1 MNFLRGEF
9 DVIVIGG
16 GHAGIEASLACS
28 KMGVKTLLVTL
39 NLDSIGFM
47 PCNPSIG
54 GTAKGH
60 LVREIDALG
69 GQMGLTADECVIQ
82 GKMLN
87 TSKGPAVH
95 SLRFQVD
102 KLKYQQIMKK
112 TLEEQENLTLIQGE
126 VKELHIENKIVRG
139 LKLTT
144 GSYFKSKAIIVCT
157 GVYLNSKVIIGDR
170 IFDSGPNGLSN
181 SKFLTK
187 SFLDI
192 GMNIRRFKTG
202 TPARIKKQS
211 IDFSKVEE
219 YVGDSIISP
228 FSFLNE
234 KKIIKQQ
241 KCYLTYTNENT
252 HSIIRDNID
261 KSPMYN
267 GLIQGVGPRYCPS
280 IEDKIVRFGD
290 KSRHQIFIE
299 PEGVKTNEMYLQGMS
314 SSLPEDIQISM
325 IKSIKGLENSEI
337 MRMGYAIEYDV
348 LDTQELKQTLE
359 FKMVGGLFSAGQIN
373 GTSGYEEAASQGLI
387 AGINAALFVIGKK
400 SLVLSRYDA
409 YIGVLI
415 DDLVNKG
422 TDEPY
427 RIMTSKAEYRLL
439 LRQDNA
445 DIRLT
450 QIGYSVGLVDDTRYE
465 RYLSKKDSLD
475 IELNRIKNTL
485 VNNSNENNEILSNL
499 GSTPLKKPITL
510 YDLIKRPEL
519 NYDKIKVIDN
529 LREKICNDIS
539 EQINIIAKYEGY
551 IEKQLDEVIKI
562 KNMEN
567 RKIPKYID
575 YQNINGL
582 RKEAQYKLQKIKP
595 LNLGQASRIS
605 GVSPADIAVLKI
617 YIELKEQNNNHLK

>member
-1 MNFLRGEF
+1 MNFIRGEF

-28 KMGVKTLLVTL
+28 RMGVKTLLITL
-39 NLDSIGFM
+39 NIDSIGFM

-60 LVREIDALG
+60 LVKEIDALG

-102 KLKYQQIMKK
+102 KVKYQNFMKK
-112 TLEEQENLTLIQGE
+112 VLEDQENLTLIQGE
-126 VKELHIENKIVRG
+126 VEELHIENKVIKG

-157 GVYLNSKVIIGDR
+157 GVYLNSKVIIGDK
-170 IFDSGPNGLSN
+170 IFDSGPNGLAN

-187 SFLDI
+187 TFSDI

-211 IDFSKVEE
+211 IDFSKIDES
-219 YVGDSIISP
+219 VGDIIIKP
-228 FSFLNE
+228 FSFLNRD
-234 KKIIKQQ
+234 KIINQQ

-252 HSIIRDNID
+252 HLIIKNNIG

-267 GLIQGVGPRYCPS
+267 GLIQGIGPRYCPS
-280 IEDKIVRFGD
+280 IEDKIMRFGD

-299 PEGVKTNEMYLQGMS
+299 PEGESTNEMYLQGMS
-314 SSLPEDIQISM
+314 TSLPEDVQISM
-325 IKSIKGLENSEI
+325 IRSIKGLENSEI
-337 MRMGYAIEYDV
+337 IRLGYAIEYDV
-348 LDTQELKQTLE
+348 LDTHELKQTLE
-359 FKMVGGLFSAGQIN
+359 FKSIKGLFSAGQIN

-387 AGINAALFVIGKK
+387 AGINAALFIQNKQDFILNRCD
-400 SLVLSRYDA
+400 S

-415 DDLVNKG
+415 DDLTNKG

-450 QIGYSVGLVDDTRYE
+450 RMGYRIGLV
-465 RYLSKKDSLD
+465 KKDRYKRYMDKKNKLQN
-475 IELNRIKNTL
+475 ELNRIKNAVINNSDK
-485 VNNSNENNEILSNL
+485 VNNILINL
-499 GSTPLKKPITL
+499 KSAPLKKPTNI
-510 YDLIKRPEL
+510 YELIKRPEL
-519 NYDKIKVIDN
+519 DYDKLKILDKLRGDLDN
-529 LREKICNDIS
+529 DVS
-539 EQINIIAKYEGY
+539 EQINIISKYEGY
-551 IEKQLDEVIKI
+551 ILKQQEDVSKFKTMESKI
-562 KNMEN
+562 
-567 RKIPKYID
+567 IPNNINYID
-575 YQNINGL
+575 IDGIRN
-582 RKEAQYKLQKIKP
+582 EAKHKLQKIKP
-595 LNLGQASRIS
+595 LNLGQASRIP
-605 GVSPADIAVLKI
+605 GVSPSDIAVLNM
-617 YIELKEQNNNHLK
+617 YIDIFKRNIIK

>member
-16 GHAGIEASLACS
+16 GHAGIEASLAS
-28 KMGVKTLLVTL
+28 SRMGVKTLLITL

-60 LVREIDALG
+60 LVKEIDALG

-102 KLKYQQIMKK
+102 KLKYQKFMKK
-112 TLEEQENLTLIQGE
+112 VLEDQENLTLIQGE
-126 VKELHIENKIVRG
+126 VEELHIENRIVRG

-144 GSYFKSKAIIVCT
+144 GSYFKTKTIVVCT

-170 IFDSGPNGLSN
+170 IFDSGPNGLAN

-187 SFLDI
+187 SFLDM

-219 YVGDSIISP
+219 SLGDVVIKP

-234 KKIIKQQ
+234 DKKMEQL
-241 KCYLTYTNENT
+241 KCYLTYTNKNT
-252 HSIIRDNID
+252 HLIIKNNIE

-267 GLIQGVGPRYCPS
+267 GLIQGIGPRYCPS
-280 IEDKIVRFGD
+280 IEDKIMRFGD

-299 PEGVKTNEMYLQGMS
+299 PEGENTNEMYLQGMS
-314 SSLPEDIQISM
+314 SSLPEDIQIEM
-325 IKSIKGLENSEI
+325 IKSISGLEKSEI
-337 MRMGYAIEYDV
+337 MRVGYAIEYDV
-348 LDTQELKQTLE
+348 LDTYELKQTLE
-359 FKMVGGLFSAGQIN
+359 FKSIKGLFSAGQIN
-373 GTSGYEEAASQGLI
+373 GTSGYEEAAAQGLI
-387 AGINAALFVIGKK
+387 AGINAALFSKNEKEFI
-400 SLVLSRYDA
+400 LSRCES

-415 DDLVNKG
+415 DDLTNKG

-427 RIMTSKAEYRLL
+427 RIMTSKSEYRLL

-450 QIGYSVGLVDDTRYE
+450 KKGYDIGLVNINRY
-465 RYLSKKDSLD
+465 KKYTNKINKLNT
-475 IELNRIKNTL
+475 ELERIKNTK
-485 VNNSNENNEILSNL
+485 VTNSDKANKILINL
-499 GSTPLKKPITL
+499 NSAPLKKPTTL
-510 YDLIKRPEL
+510 YELIKRPEL
-519 NYDKIKVIDN
+519 DYYKVKSLDS
-529 LREKICNDIS
+529 LREYIDIDIS
-539 EQINIIAKYEGY
+539 EQINIISKYEGY
-551 IEKQLDEVIKI
+551 ILKQEEEVLKFKSI
-562 KNMEN
+562 EN
-567 RKIPKYID
+567 KLIPKDLNYS
-575 YQNINGL
+575 NINGL
-582 RKEAQYKLQKIKP
+582 RNEAKIKLQRINP
-595 LNLGQASRIS
+595 QNLGQASRIP
-605 GVSPADIAVLKI
+605 GVSPADIAVLNM
-617 YIELKEQNNNHLK
+617 YIEIIKK